1 MYSIFIIYK
10 FGGQLMQIKIALP
23 SKGRISDPSV
33 KLLEKAGIGLKDNT
47 NRKLFSETYDED
59 ISVMFTRAADI
70 PEFVGD
76 GAADLGIT
84 GLDLI
89 QEKEADVEIL
99 EDLNFGQTRLVL
111 AAPEESN
118 ISSISDIKYGAVVA
132 TEFPGLTEKHF
143 KTKGILVKIVELS
156 GSTEIAPFIG
166 VADIIA
172 DLTSTGTTLKMNHL
186 KIIDTIL
193 ESSIKLI
200 ANKTSFKDKNDK
212 IEAIRTG
219 IKGVLDAEGKK
230 LVMMNVAQ
238 EYLDDVKQAMPGLT
252 GPTVSNVLS
261 DNGIMAVHAVVDE
274 RDVFNLINQLKKIGA
289 RDILVVPIERII

>member
-1 MYSIFIIYK
+1 
-10 FGGQLMQIKIALP
+10 MQIRIALP
-23 SKGRISDPSV
+23 SKGRISDPAV
-33 KLLEKAGIGLKDNT
+33 KLLEKAGIGLKDNI
-47 NRKLFSETYDED
+47 NLKLFSETIDED

-70 PEFVGD
+70 PEFVAD
-76 GAADLGIT
+76 GAADLGMT

-89 QEKEADVEIL
+89 KEKKVNVEIL
-99 EDLNFGQTRLVL
+99 EDLNFGKAKLVL
-111 AAPEESN
+111 AAPEDSYIN
-118 ISSISDIKYGAVVA
+118 NLSDIKYGSMVA
-132 TEFPGLTEKHF
+132 TEFPNLTEKYL
-143 KTKGILVKIVELS
+143 KTKGLLAKIVELS

-186 KIIDTIL
+186 KIIDIIL

-200 ANKTSFKDKNDK
+200 ANKKSFQEKNKK

-230 LVMMNVAQ
+230 LVMMNVS
-238 EYLDDVKQAMPGLT
+238 EKFLNDVKQAMPGLT

-261 DNGIMAVHAVVDE
+261 DGMMAVHAVVDE
-274 RDVFNLINQLKKIGA
+274 RDVFELVNKLKNIGA
-289 RDILVVPIERII
+289 RDILVIPIERII

>member
-1 MYSIFIIYK
+1 MK
-10 FGGQLMQIKIALP
+10 IKIALP
-23 SKGRISDPSV
+23 SKGRISDPAV
-33 KLLEKAGIGLKDNT
+33 KLLERAGIGLKDNT
-47 NRKLFSETYDED
+47 NRKLFSDTYDED

-70 PEFVGD
+70 PEFVAD

-89 QEKEADVEIL
+89 EENEADVEIL
-99 EDLNFGQTRLVL
+99 EDLNFGNAKLVL
-111 AAPEESN
+111 ASPEDSEIN
-118 ISSISDIKYGAVVA
+118 SITDVKYGSVVA
-132 TEFPGLTEKHF
+132 TEFPNLTEKYL
-143 KTKGILVKIVELS
+143 KSKGILVKIVELS

-166 VADIIA
+166 VADIVA
-172 DLTSTGTTLKMNHL
+172 DITSTGTTLQMNHL

-200 ANKTSFKDKNDK
+200 ANKKSFKEKTDK

-230 LVMMNVAQ
+230 LVMMNVA
-238 EYLDDVKQAMPGLT
+238 EESLDKIKQAMPGLT

-261 DNGIMAVHAVVDE
+261 DDGIMAVHAVVDE
-274 RDVFNLINQLKKIGA
+274 KDVFNLVNKLKKIGA

>member
-1 MYSIFIIYK
+1 
-10 FGGQLMQIKIALP
+10 
-23 SKGRISDPSV
+23 
-33 KLLEKAGIGLKDNT
+33 
-47 NRKLFSETYDED
+47 
-59 ISVMFTRAADI
+59 MFTRAADI
-70 PEFVGD
+70 PEFVAD
-76 GAADLGIT
+76 GAADLGMT

-89 QEKEADVEIL
+89 EENSASVEIL
-99 EDLNFGQTRLVL
+99 EDLNFGSARLVL
-111 AAPEESN
+111 AVPEDSPIEK
-118 ISSISDIKYGAVVA
+118 ISDIMDGAVVA
-132 TEFPGLTEKHF
+132 TEFPNLTEKYF
-143 KTKGILVKIVELS
+143 KNIGINAKIVELS

-200 ANKTSFKDKNDK
+200 ANKKSYKDNNEK

-230 LVMMNVAQ
+230 LVMMNV
-238 EYLDDVKQAMPGLT
+238 EKKFLDDVKKTMPGLT

-261 DNGIMAVHAVVDE
+261 KKDIVAVHAVVNE
-274 RDVFNLINQLKKIGA
+274 KDVFNLVNHLKKIGA

>member
-1 MYSIFIIYK
+1 M
-10 FGGQLMQIKIALP
+10 QLRIALP
-23 SKGRISDPSV
+23 SKGRISDPAV
-33 KLLEKAGIGLKDNT
+33 KLLEKAGIGIKDT
-47 NRKLFSETYDED
+47 ANRKLFSETYDEE

-70 PEFVGD
+70 PEFVAD

-89 QEKEADVEIL
+89 EEKEAYVEIL
-99 EDLNFGQTRLVL
+99 EDLNFGSAKLVL
-111 AAPEESN
+111 AVPEDSRINN
-118 ISSISDIKYGAVVA
+118 ILDIEDGALVA
-132 TEFPGLTEKHF
+132 TEFPNLTK
-143 KTKGILVKIVELS
+143 KYLKNKGINVKIVELS

-166 VADIIA
+166 VADIVA

-200 ANKTSFKDKNDK
+200 ANKKSFRDKNEK

-230 LVMMNVAQ
+230 LVMMNVAK
-238 EYLDDVKQAMPGLT
+238 EFLEDVKKTMPGLT
-252 GPTVSNVLS
+252 GPTVSQVVSNENIV
-261 DNGIMAVHAVVDE
+261 AVQAVVDE
-274 RDVFNLINQLKKIGA
+274 REVFNTVNKLKKIGA

>member
-1 MYSIFIIYK
+1 
-10 FGGQLMQIKIALP
+10 MQIRIALP
-23 SKGRISDPSV
+23 SKGRISDPAV
-33 KLLEKAGIGLKDNT
+33 KLLGKAGIGVKDT
-47 NRKLFSETYDED
+47 ANRKLFSETYDNE

-70 PEFVGD
+70 PEFVAD
-76 GAADLGIT
+76 GAADIGMT

-89 QEKEADVEIL
+89 EEKNVSIEIL
-99 EDLNFGQTRLVL
+99 EDLNFGSAKLVL
-111 AAPEESN
+111 AVPEDSIIEKASD
-118 ISSISDIKYGAVVA
+118 ISDGAIVA
-132 TEFPGLTEKHF
+132 TEFPNLTK
-143 KTKGILVKIVELS
+143 KYLKNNGINAKIVELS

-166 VADIIA
+166 VADIIS

-193 ESSIKLI
+193 ISSIKLI
-200 ANKTSFKDKNDK
+200 ANKKSYKENNEK

-230 LVMMNVAQ
+230 LVMMNVN
-238 EYLDDVKQAMPGLT
+238 EKFLDDIKKAMPGLT

-261 DNGIMAVHAVVDE
+261 DNNVVAVHAVVDE
-274 RDVFNLINQLKKIGA
+274 KDVFNLINHLKKIGA

>member
-1 MYSIFIIYK
+1 MEIR
-10 FGGQLMQIKIALP
+10 IALP
-23 SKGRISDPSV
+23 SKGRISDPAV
-33 KLLEKAGIGLKDNT
+33 KLLGKAGIGVKDT
-47 NRKLFSETYDED
+47 ANRRLFSETHDPE

-70 PEFVGD
+70 PEFVAD
-76 GAADLGIT
+76 GAADMGMT

-89 QEKEADVEIL
+89 EENGASVEVL
-99 EDLNFGQTRLVL
+99 EDLNFGSAKLVL
-111 AAPEESN
+111 AVPED
-118 ISSISDIKYGAVVA
+118 SSIETISDVMDGAVVA
-132 TEFPGLTEKHF
+132 TEFPNLTRIYLKN
-143 KTKGILVKIVELS
+143 KGINAKIVELS

-166 VADIIA
+166 VSDVIA
-172 DLTSTGTTLKMNHL
+172 DLTSTGTTLQMNRL

-200 ANKTSFKDKNDK
+200 ANKKSFKEKNEK

-230 LVMMNVAQ
+230 LVMMNVA
-238 EYLDDVKQAMPGLT
+238 EEFLDDVKKAMPGLT

-274 RDVFNLINQLKKIGA
+274 KDVFNLVNQLKKIGA

>member
-1 MYSIFIIYK
+1 
-10 FGGQLMQIKIALP
+10 MQIKIALP

-33 KLLEKAGIGLKDNT
+33 KLLEKAGIGLQDNN
-47 NRKLFSETYDED
+47 NRKLFSDTYDPD

-70 PEFVGD
+70 PEFVAD

-89 QEKEADVEIL
+89 EENEVDVEIL
-99 EDLNFGQTRLVL
+99 EDLKFGRAKLVL
-111 AAPEESN
+111 ASPDESEIN
-118 ISSISDIKYGAVVA
+118 SISDIKNGSEVA
-132 TEFPGLTEKHF
+132 TEFPNLTENYLKS
-143 KTKGILVKIVELS
+143 KGITVKIVELS

-166 VADIIA
+166 VADIVA
-172 DLTSTGTTLKMNHL
+172 DITSTGTTLKMNHL
-186 KIIDTIL
+186 KVIDTIL

-200 ANKTSFKDKNDK
+200 ANKKSFKEKNDK

-219 IKGVLDAEGKK
+219 VKGVLDAEGKK
-230 LVMMNVAQ
+230 LVMMNVA
-238 EYLDDVKQAMPGLT
+238 EEHLDEVKQAMPGLT

-261 DNGIMAVHAVVDE
+261 DNGFMAAHAVVDE
-274 RDVFNLINQLKKIGA
+274 KNVFNLVNQLKKIGA

>member
-1 MYSIFIIYK
+1 M
-10 FGGQLMQIKIALP
+10 
-23 SKGRISDPSV
+23 
-33 KLLEKAGIGLKDNT
+33 
-47 NRKLFSETYDED
+47 
-59 ISVMFTRAADI
+59 
-70 PEFVGD
+70 
-76 GAADLGIT
+76 
-84 GLDLI
+84 
-89 QEKEADVEIL
+89 
-99 EDLNFGQTRLVL
+99 
-111 AAPEESN
+111 
-118 ISSISDIKYGAVVA
+118 
-132 TEFPGLTEKHF
+132 
-143 KTKGILVKIVELS
+143 S

-200 ANKTSFKDKNDK
+200 ANKKSYKENNEK

-230 LVMMNVAQ
+230 LVMMNV
-238 EYLDDVKQAMPGLT
+238 EKKFLDDVKKAMPGLT

-261 DNGIMAVHAVVDE
+261 EKDIVAVHAVVNE
-274 RDVFNLINQLKKIGA
+274 KDVFNLVNHLKKIGA

>member
-1 MYSIFIIYK
+1 MSIR
-10 FGGQLMQIKIALP
+10 IALP
-23 SKGRISDPSV
+23 SKGRISDPAV
-33 KLLEKAGIGLKDNT
+33 KLLEKSGIGLKDNI
-47 NRKLFSETYDED
+47 NRKLFSETFDEN

-70 PEFVGD
+70 PEFVAD
-76 GAADLGIT
+76 GAADLGMT

-89 QEKEADVEIL
+89 KEKEVDVVIL
-99 EDLNFGQTRLVL
+99 EDLNFGNAKLVL
-111 AAPEESN
+111 AAPEDSN
-118 ISSISDIKYGAVVA
+118 INNLSDIKYGSMVA
-132 TEFPGLTEKHF
+132 TEFPNLTERYL

-200 ANKTSFKDKNDK
+200 ANKKSFKVNNDK

-230 LVMMNVAQ
+230 LVMMNVS
-238 EYLDDVKQAMPGLT
+238 EKFLDDVKLAMPGLT

-261 DNGIMAVHAVVDE
+261 DGVMAVHAVVDE
-274 RDVFNLINQLKKIGA
+274 RDVFELINKLKNIGA